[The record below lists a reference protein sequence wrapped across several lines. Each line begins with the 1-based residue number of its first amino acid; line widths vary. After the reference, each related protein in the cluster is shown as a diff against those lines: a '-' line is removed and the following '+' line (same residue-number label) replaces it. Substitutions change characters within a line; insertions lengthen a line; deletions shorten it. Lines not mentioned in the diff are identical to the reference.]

1 MLNLFP
7 IETERLII
15 KPFQNSDFQNFL
27 ELHQN
32 PDVMKY
38 FISGIKSYE
47 RAKEVFNE
55 VLWHQDFYGFSYWAI
70 FLKQENKESVFIGQG
85 GVVKNTPHYNLCF
98 AFQKDYWGK
107 GFGYESIQAIID
119 WFIQYTHLQKL
130 NAITMPDNTP
140 SKNLLLKAGF
150 KYIKDKKLKKSKIVA
165 SHFEVNLKKLF
176 K

>member
-107 GFGYESIQAIID
+107 GFV
-119 WFIQYTHLQKL
+119 QKL